1 MSTLPKSRPGG
12 TSKRGKRQGQ
22 QTLSVRD
29 TGVGAAAVE
38 GWGGREQSDPLPV
51 TPWGLSP
58 ERGRQRRLLFPGTSL
73 PAPSPTAARGSPGFI
88 EPVRNAVGCVQPPC
102 SCFRVLCPAAGVES
116 LNCAFEEQ
124 EEAEQGSV
132 NDTVFP
138 LPHLA
143 PEGARVRFRIA
154 GMCWIHRG
162 MCLVAEETQ
171 ASSWI
176 HRGMCPVA
184 EETQASSRDRPTP
197 PVPAPRQRGPKTE
210 PPLVAI
216 ISADVGG

>member
-1 MSTLPKSRPGG
+1 M
-12 TSKRGKRQGQ
+12 
-22 QTLSVRD
+22 
-29 TGVGAAAVE
+29 
-38 GWGGREQSDPLPV
+38 
-51 TPWGLSP
+51 
-58 ERGRQRRLLFPGTSL
+58 
-73 PAPSPTAARGSPGFI
+73 
-88 EPVRNAVGCVQPPC
+88 QPPC
-102 SCFRVLCPAAGVES
+102 ACFRVLCLAAGIES

-143 PEGARVRFRIA
+143 TEGARVRFRIA

-162 MCLVAEETQ
+162 MCLVAEET
-171 ASSWI
+171 
-176 HRGMCPVA
+176 R
-184 EETQASSRDRPTP
+184 ASSREGPAP

-210 PPLVAI
+210 PPLVTV